1 MVRTPSEQG
10 SARRVCPA
18 IWVLSCC
25 NHGNVS
31 IERRTYAQ
39 QAYSDVRRLIIDGT
53 LPMGSKLIVRELE
66 ERLRLS
72 ATPIKSALA
81 ALERD
86 GFLVTESHRGYY
98 VPTVTIDDMRDIY
111 DLREVLDGKAALRL
125 AGRPDRSEAVAELR
139 SLLEQQR
146 ERAVSGDTAAYTEVD
161 VEFHRQLW
169 HAAGN
174 NRLARVA
181 DNLIGQLRFGTASS
195 STVPGRMPCAVEEH
209 EAILDA
215 VDDGDGVRA
224 EYLAREHVRRS
235 AEAFLLTLADEVEF
249 AEVDESHQ

>member
-1 MVRTPSEQG
+1 M
-10 SARRVCPA
+10 
-18 IWVLSCC
+18 
-25 NHGNVS
+25 S
-31 IERRTYAQ
+31 IEKRTYAQ
-39 QAYSDVRRLIIDGT
+39 QAYSDVRRLIIEGT
-53 LPMGSKLIVRELE
+53 LPMGSKLKVRELE

-86 GFLVTESHRGYY
+86 GFLINESHRGYY

-125 AGRPDRSEAVAELR
+125 AGRPDRSQAVAELR

-146 ERAVSGDTAAYTEVD
+146 QRAVSGDTAAYSDVD
-161 VEFHRQLW
+161 VEFHRHLW

-195 STVPGRMPCAVEEH
+195 SRVPGRMPCAVEEH

-215 VDDGDGVRA
+215 VTEGDGPLA
-224 EYLAREHVRRS
+224 ERLAREHVRRS
-235 AEAFLLTLADEVEF
+235 ADAFLQPLDDETEG
-249 AEVDESHQ
+249 AGRQPS